1 MSDYDGVRLANL
13 ASRLDRHAAVL
24 KWAYGIVGVAVGAG
38 VGQVAPMFMPMI
50 TVPTTVMSLLLG
62 ALLGA
67 GAGYL
72 GHIWALSLRV
82 SAQAALGQAKL
93 EESLRSR

>member
-1 MSDYDGVRLANL
+1 MSDYDGARLANL
-13 ASRLDRHAAVL
+13 ASRLDRHAAML
-24 KWAYGIVGVAVGAG
+24 TWAYGIVGVAVGAG
-38 VGQVAPMFMPMI
+38 VGQVAPMFMPVI

-62 ALLGA
+62 ALVGA

-72 GHIWALSLRV
+72 GYIWALSLRV

-93 EESLRSR
+93 EEGLRSR